1 MRVLFLSVATG
12 DGHIKAA
19 EALKEYLE
27 SKYPG
32 CTGLTVDA
40 LKYASPVADSF
51 VVKSY
56 LSMLNIKP
64 EIYGKLYRLS
74 EHGKKLA
81 DLSQAVSRLLSYK
94 LNKLLLDF
102 EPDVIVCTHPFSLQ
116 MVSALKRNLK
126 INIPTVAVVTDY
138 VNHMFWKQNNVEAYV
153 VAHNYIKNS
162 MIDMGIPRELIYTY
176 GIPVSQCFLNKA
188 SRERILY
195 EMSLLNMPT
204 CLLMGGSLGMGQ
216 ITGILKSLIECKR
229 DLQIVAVAGRNEK
242 LYSQFRECIKHQPPS
257 DYIKNIAIMGYT
269 SRIADLMS
277 ISDFIIT
284 KSGGMT
290 ISEALI
296 KKLPIFLFP
305 AIPGQEER
313 NADFL
318 INSGAAVKIP
328 IDMSID
334 DVFRQTLDN
343 PLRLKHMLEMSECLA
358 KPDSGADISALIYKL
373 AQGSHI
379 SNYTTT

>member
-32 CTGLTVDA
+32 CIGLTVDA
-40 LKYASPVADSF
+40 LKYASPVADSL

-56 LSMLNIKP
+56 LNMLSIKP

-81 DLSQAVSRLLSYK
+81 DLSKAVSGILSYK
-94 LNKLLLDF
+94 LNRLLIEF
-102 EPDVIVCTHPFSLQ
+102 RPDVIVCTHPFSLQ
-116 MVSALKRNLK
+116 MVCAIKKSLG

-138 VNHMFWKQNNVEAYV
+138 VNHMFWKQNNVDAFV
-153 VAHNYIKNS
+153 VAHDYIKNS
-162 MIDMGIPRELIYTY
+162 MVDMGIPRELIYTY
-176 GIPVSQCFLNKA
+176 GIPVSQRFLTEA
-188 SRERILY
+188 SRERVLY
-195 EMSLLNMPT
+195 EMDLMNMLT

-229 DLQIVAVAGRNEK
+229 DLQIVAVAGRNTK
-242 LYSQFRECIKHQPPS
+242 LFKEFKECVKHRAPS
-257 DYIKNIAIMGYT
+257 AYVKNVSVMGYT
-269 SRIADLMS
+269 SRIADLMG

-328 IDMSID
+328 ADMSID

-358 KPDSGADISALIYKL
+358 KPDSGMDISALIYRL
-373 AQGSHI
+373 AHSSRVSG
-379 SNYTTT
+379 YTRI